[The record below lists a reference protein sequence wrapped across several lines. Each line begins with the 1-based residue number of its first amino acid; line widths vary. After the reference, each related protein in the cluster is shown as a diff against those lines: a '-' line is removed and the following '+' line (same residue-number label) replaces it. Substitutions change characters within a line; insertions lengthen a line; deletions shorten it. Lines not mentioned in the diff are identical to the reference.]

1 MAEPLPIGKALF
13 SQDRRA
19 LPSPSNRNQRDNISL
34 EVPFGP
40 SSAKGTKFCIPSTVR
55 TGQIVSIYQL
65 GMTYKNK
72 Q

>member
-1 MAEPLPIGKALF
+1 MAEALPVGKALF

-19 LPSPSNRNQRDNISL
+19 LPSPSNRNQKDSISL

-40 SSAKGTKFCIPSTVR
+40 SLAKSTKFCILSAVR
-55 TGQIVSIYQL
+55 TGQIVCIYQL